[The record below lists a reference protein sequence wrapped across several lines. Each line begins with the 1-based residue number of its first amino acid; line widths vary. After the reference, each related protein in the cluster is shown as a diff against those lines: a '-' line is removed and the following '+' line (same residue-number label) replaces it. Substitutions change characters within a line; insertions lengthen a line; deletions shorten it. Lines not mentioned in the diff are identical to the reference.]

1 MEKKVELM
9 IYQIDEN
16 HFGYSINGE
25 SFSTHPITGLP
36 MTLDQAREFGSNQ
49 INEINEKIEEEKE
62 INEYIENLGDT
73 GKAAMFKLFEEFILS
88 DKGKEIINQIK
99 E

>member
-36 MTLDQAREFGSNQ
+36 MTLEEAQAYGVNQ
-49 INEINEKIEEEKE
+49 VN
-62 INEYIENLGDT
+62 YQLP
-73 GKAAMFKLFEEFILS
+73 
-88 DKGKEIINQIK
+88 
-99 E
+99 

>member
-1 MEKKVELM
+1 MEKAELT

-36 MTLDQAREFGSNQ
+36 MTLDEAQAYGVNQ
-49 INEINEKIEEEKE
+49 INAINEAIEKDKE
-62 INEYIENLGDT
+62 INEYIEGLGET
-73 GKAAMFKLFEEFILS
+73 GRAAMFKMFEEFLLS
-88 DKGKEIINQIK
+88 DKGKEIINQTK

>member
-1 MEKKVELM
+1 MEKAELT
-9 IYQIDEN
+9 IYQVDEN

-25 SFSTHPITGLP
+25 SFSTHPITGLL
-36 MTLDQAREFGSNQ
+36 MTLEEAQAYGVNQ
-49 INEINEKIEEEKE
+49 IKDLNEKIEEEKE

-73 GKAAMFKLFEEFILS
+73 GKAAMFKLFEEFLLS

>member
-1 MEKKVELM
+1 MEKVELM
-9 IYQIDEN
+9 IYKIDEN
-16 HFGYSINGE
+16 YFGYSINGE
-25 SFSTHPITGLP
+25 SSSTHPITGLP
-36 MTLDQAREFGSNQ
+36 MTLEQAKEFGVNRV
-49 INEINEKIEEEKE
+49 NEINEKIEKEKE

-73 GKAAMFKLFEEFILS
+73 GKAAMFKLFEEFMLS